1 MTDLKHNWK
10 LFFNLEEKMKNL
22 YSNVKE
28 LQDRDDLESEEKFF
42 QTMYL
47 LSLTSKSKYLIE
59 KELGFY
65 DDNKNYKLN

>member
-1 MTDLKHNWK
+1 MTDLKHSWK